1 MSINITIKTLKIWR
15 SQTPLPPPFP
25 KKLLSC
31 GQFCDRFDGVPYK
44 VFQLYTDHLVEVIY
58 NTESRAWEIDIY
70 HQFTQI
76 HIEDGTQ
83 TQSGVERV
91 IVVNRIRKSRPYPQI
106 LHLQISL
113 LKGFPI
119 LKYSRVIAKSV
130 LLHDKVEKCTNTH
143 FHFND
148 RRAIYNIC
156 K

>member
-15 SQTPLPPPFP
+15 PPPPFP
-25 KKLLSC
+25 KKLLKC

-44 VFQLYTDHLVEVIY
+44 VFQLYTYHLVEVIY

-70 HQFTQI
+70 HQFTQLPNTYRRWDI
-76 HIEDGTQ
+76 NPVRCGESYCGELDQEKPSISTNIALDLFIKGL
-83 TQSGVERV
+83 
-91 IVVNRIRKSRPYPQI
+91 PYFEVLTGYCEI
-106 LHLQISL
+106 
-113 LKGFPI
+113 
-119 LKYSRVIAKSV
+119 V
-130 LLHDKVEKCTNTH
+130 LLHDKVEKCTHTH